1 MTISGI
7 FSLNKKADEVDNV
20 DNLKPMASSSTF
32 IKVIDSA
39 IYTRLLDEIN

>member
-20 DNLKPMASSSTF
+20 DNLKPIAISSTF